1 MDSKLVIVG
10 YYGFNNIGDEAVLY
24 SMLRTLRSMRGDLKI
39 TVLSNEPEKTSK
51 VYGVQA
57 ANRFRLKEVV
67 KTISQGSLI
76 ILGGGSLFQDITSQ
90 KSLFYYSGIVLLA
103 KLLRKKVFFYNQGV
117 GPVTR
122 NLSKRLLKWV
132 FNKVD
137 LITVR
142 DAASKELLLEI
153 GVAEPE
159 ILVKADAVLGIY
171 AQEMERKQGLRYLE
185 KNGLVLGEKDSPV
198 IGISVRD
205 WRDYQGYKK
214 ALAFVG
220 DELVKKGYQVVFL
233 PFHFPDDIAPSREI
247 ANLMKEQATVI
258 RDQLGVVEMLGA
270 LSGLQLL
277 IGMRL
282 HSLIMASVM
291 EIPVVG
297 ISYDPKV
304 DAFMKLLGQPLA
316 GRVET
321 LDGELLMKEVWHI
334 LLKRDE
340 VLEGLRESLSG
351 MRMEARDTARLAL
364 EVAGTDQP
372 FLSSKD

>member
-24 SMLRTLRSMRGDLKI
+24 SMLRTLRSLQGDLKI
-39 TVLSNEPEKTSK
+39 AVLSNEPEKTAK
-51 VYGVQA
+51 TYGVQA
-57 ANRFRLKEVV
+57 VNRFKLKEVI
-67 KTISQGSLI
+67 KTIRQGDLI
-76 ILGGGSLFQDITSQ
+76 ILGGGSLLQDATSQ
-90 KSLFYYSGIVLLA
+90 KSLLYYLGIVLLA
-103 KLLRKKVFFYNQGV
+103 RLLRKKVFFYNQGI
-117 GPVTR
+117 GPLTKG
-122 NLSKRLLKWV
+122 LSKRLTEWV
-132 FNKVD
+132 LNKLD

-142 DAASKELLLEI
+142 DVASKELLLEI
-153 GVAEPE
+153 GVTEPE

-171 AQEMERKQGLRYLE
+171 AQEMERKQGLKYLE
-185 KNGLVLGEKDSPV
+185 KNELVLGEADSPI

-214 ALAFVG
+214 SLAFVS

-247 ANLMKEQATVI
+247 AKLMKEPAVVI
-258 RDQLGVVEMLGA
+258 RDQLGVVEMLGV

-304 DAFMKLLGQPLA
+304 DAFMKLLGQPLG

-321 LDGELLMKEVWHI
+321 LDGELLMKEVWHV
-334 LLKRDE
+334 LLKRAE
-340 VLEGLRESLSG
+340 ILESLKESLSG
-351 MRMEARDTARLAL
+351 MRMEARDTARLVL
-364 EVAGTDQP
+364 EMMGKGKAKG
-372 FLSSKD
+372 